1 MLKRNEIYCG
11 DHLELMPL
19 IDDCS
24 INLTITSP
32 PYDNLRIYEGYE
44 FDFKPLAKEL
54 YRVTKEGGVV
64 VWIVGDATI
73 NGSETGTSF
82 RQALFFMDLYSMGI
96 GFKLLDT
103 MIYKNPRTGAKG
115 SNNCYW
121 QSFEYMFV
129 LTKGSI
135 QTVNRLKDKRNIR
148 AGTKSTSGMKQH
160 QIGTRLHPSKG
171 TVIQTYGIRDNV
183 WIIPSGH
190 GHGEETNHPAVFPEQ
205 LANDHILSWSNE
217 GDLVLDPM
225 CGAGTTCK
233 MAQLN
238 NRDYIGIDI
247 SSKYCDEA
255 QK

>member
-1 MLKRNEIYCG
+1 
-11 DHLELMPL
+11 
-19 IDDCS
+19 
-24 INLTITSP
+24 
-32 PYDNLRIYEGYE
+32 
-44 FDFKPLAKEL
+44 
-54 YRVTKEGGVV
+54 
-64 VWIVGDATI
+64 
-73 NGSETGTSF
+73 
-82 RQALFFMDLYSMGI
+82 MGI

-103 MIYKNPRTGAKG
+103 MIYKNPGTGAKG

-135 QTVNRLKDKRNIR
+135 QTVNRLKDKRNIW

-225 CGAGTTCK
+225 CGVGTTCK
-233 MAQLN
+233 MARMN
-238 NRDYIGIDI
+238 NRNYIGIDI
-247 SSKYCDEA
+247 SSKYCEYARKRLAKIPVRLHSSNFYPLRNTKRNISLHAIFGATEA
-255 QK
+255 KSYFTIPYYTLPYNIVLELVYGRLRAFLNGVFDGGRYG